1 MTGGANG
8 ETLLLGVDV
17 GGTTT
22 SAGLVTRDGRVLETR
37 SQPTHGPDGR
47 GAVARI
53 LAIAAEVSVL
63 PVAQARGIE
72 GVGAG
77 LPGLVDVATGTVGGE
92 AHHVPELVGVP
103 IASRLADATGT
114 PAFVDNDVN
123 ALALA
128 EGRWGEGRGARS
140 FVLLAIGTGVGGG
153 IMLEGRL
160 HRGAGGFGGEL
171 GHVPVAFDGRPCIC
185 GARGCLK
192 AFVAGP
198 DLAAEGSR
206 RLGRSV
212 DAAALFDLAKPS
224 APSGDRAVAAAVI
237 DEAMEALAAGLA
249 IIVNGLNPERLL
261 IAGTVGRAFARRKDD
276 LHSRL
281 AKRAYAGALATTEVR
296 FLDLAKD
303 ATVRGGAA
311 LVLYEREQRH

>member
-1 MTGGANG
+1 
-8 ETLLLGVDV
+8 
-17 GGTTT
+17 
-22 SAGLVTRDGRVLETR
+22 
-37 SQPTHGPDGR
+37 
-47 GAVARI
+47 
-53 LAIAAEVSVL
+53 IAAEVSAL
-63 PVAQARGIE
+63 PVAHALGIE

-77 LPGLVDVATGTVGGE
+77 LPGLVDAATGTVGGE
-92 AHHVPELVGVP
+92 AHHVPELAGGP
-103 IASRLADATGT
+103 IASRLAAATGT
-114 PAFVDNDVN
+114 PAFLDNDAN
-123 ALALA
+123 ALPLA

-153 IMLEGRL
+153 IVLDGRL

-171 GHVPVAFDGRPCIC
+171 GHVPVAFDRRPCIC

-212 DAAALFDLAKPS
+212 DAAALFGLAEQS
-224 APSGDRAVAAAVI
+224 ASSGDRAVAAAVI

-249 IIVNGLNPERLL
+249 IIVNGLNPERLF

-296 FLDLAKD
+296 FLDL
-303 ATVRGGAA
+303 
-311 LVLYEREQRH
+311 